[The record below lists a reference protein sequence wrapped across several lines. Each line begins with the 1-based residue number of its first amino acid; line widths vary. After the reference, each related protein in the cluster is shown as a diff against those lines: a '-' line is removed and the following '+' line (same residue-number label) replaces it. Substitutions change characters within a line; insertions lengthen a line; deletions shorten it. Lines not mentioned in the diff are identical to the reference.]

1 MRKLSRL
8 LGTLGALL
16 ILVSPPVATGSELD
30 GFVDLV
36 KAASKKALNDL
47 ELIKECFGMPEA
59 PVLCNAAD
67 VAGTPAGVLACPA
80 PSTPVTAAGVCNL
93 KQSAGFGL
101 KLGKKAAQL
110 VDISGDFD
118 TTLLMIGEEKSITP
132 HVHNPDGSGAN
143 CVAGAEYVVRQDQV
157 KLLFAA
163 VQKGKLTATA
173 PTQLGDIAGFVVEV
187 NAHKSESFQQGPFF
201 YCQKETHD
209 QNASCAVPKDKE
221 PRRTEG
227 DPPE

>member
-1 MRKLSRL
+1 MRNLAKPI
-8 LGTLGALL
+8 GILGALL
-16 ILVSPPVATGSELD
+16 ILVSPPVVFGSELD
-30 GFVDLV
+30 SFVELV

-47 ELIKECFGMPEA
+47 DLVKECFGMPEK

-67 VAGTPAGVLACPA
+67 VAGTPAGVLMCPA
-80 PSTPVTAAGVCNL
+80 PSSPVTAPEVCNL

-101 KLGKKAAQL
+101 KLGAKAAQL
-110 VDISGDFD
+110 VAISGDFD

-132 HVHNPDGSGAN
+132 HVHNPNGSGN
-143 CVAGAEYVVRQDQV
+143 SCVAGAEYVVRQDQV

-173 PTQLGDIAGFVVEV
+173 PAQLGEIAGFVVEV
-187 NAHKSESFQQGPFF
+187 NAHKSEVFQQGPFF

-209 QNASCAVPKDKE
+209 QNASCAIPKQKE
-221 PRRTEG
+221 RPGTDG